1 MIKQCEKGEFL
12 DFCDRDVFGT
22 RIKAYY
28 NCYGTG
34 YDFVKFW
41 VQIENEKVVSAI
53 SRIDG
58 DMTISSVGENM
69 DELKFFIG
77 MVGFSTVQCEKNIAE
92 KMCLKSSINGFVVEY
107 KGNSYIPKNIN
118 LKSNFDLKEIYDIIK
133 AENLVGVVDYLPW
146 LSDTSF
152 RMNRNITSVLMAE
165 ESAGCAMCLFRTSKA
180 SLLGGVAT
188 RPEHRGKG
196 IAGSLVTQLA
206 KAEMSNGKRVE
217 LLCKADSIVDFYK
230 SIGFDV
236 TNEWSIINEI

>member
-1 MIKQCEKGEFL
+1 MIIQCKNGEFL

-28 NCYGTG
+28 NCYGTE

-41 VQIENEKVVSAI
+41 VQIENEEVVSAI

-58 DMTISSVGENM
+58 DMTVSSIGINT
-69 DELKFFIG
+69 DELKSFIA
-77 MVGFSTVQCEKNIAE
+77 MVGFNTVQCEKRIAE
-92 KMCLKSSINGFVVEY
+92 SMNLKSSVNGYVVEY
-107 KGNSYIPKNIN
+107 KGNSYAPKDIN
-118 LKSNFDLKEIYDIIK
+118 LKSDFELKDIYDIIK
-133 AENLVGVVDYLPW
+133 AENLVGVGDYLPW

-152 RMNRNITSVLMAE
+152 RVNRNVTSALLVQE
-165 ESAGCAMCLFRTSKA
+165 NAGCAMCLFRTDKA

-188 RPEHRGKG
+188 RPEYRGKG
-196 IAGSLVTQLA
+196 IAGSLVTRLA
-206 KAEMSNGKRVE
+206 KVEKSKGNRVE

-236 TNEWSIINEI
+236 TNEWSLIDEI